1 LNNNDGNES
10 NEGNDGKTNDMC
22 PKRAIECKTTEKS
35 RIDDFLLQELNALKK
50 QAICKYEPER
60 LEASYKLASS
70 KNGTEILLSITK
82 NYNERIQSE
91 KEHRY

>member
-50 QAICKYEPER
+50 QAISVNMNQKDW
-60 LEASYKLASS
+60 KHHI
-70 KNGTEILLSITK
+70 N
-82 NYNERIQSE
+82 
-91 KEHRY
+91 